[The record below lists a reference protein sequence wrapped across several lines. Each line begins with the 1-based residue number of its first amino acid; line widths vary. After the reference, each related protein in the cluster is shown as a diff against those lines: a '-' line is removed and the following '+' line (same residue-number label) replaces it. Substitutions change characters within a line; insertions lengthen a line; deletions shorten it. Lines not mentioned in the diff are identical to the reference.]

1 MRRWLNILPVVAA
14 VAVLAVGGGGL
25 SLMRCSCSGKVS
37 LAGGSDCCPSESG
50 CMAFSTLRLSDSAP
64 TAQCVPPVPAE
75 FVVGCWLSAVGGQA
89 FCHSSNQTFLQSPF
103 EAFAPPGVETSMVMR
118 V

>member
-14 VAVLAVGGGGL
+14 LAVLAVGGGGL

-37 LAGGSDCCPSESG
+37 LASGSDCCPSEGS
-50 CMAFSTLRLSDSAP
+50 CMVFSTLRLSDSAP
-64 TAQCVPPVPAE
+64 ASTCVPPAPVESVNVFVQPFTVAAASPVADVP
-75 FVVGCWLSAVGGQA
+75 C
-89 FCHSSNQTFLQSPF
+89 CNPF
-103 EAFAPPGVETSMVMR
+103 ENFAPPGVETAMVMR

>member
-1 MRRWLNILPVVAA
+1 MKLWLNILPVVAA

-25 SLMRCSCSGKVS
+25 SLMCCSCSGKVS
-37 LAGGSDCCPSESG
+37 LASGSDCCPSESG
-50 CMAFSTLRLSDSAP
+50 CMTFSTLRLSDSAP
-64 TAQCVPPVPAE
+64 TDQCVPPVPTE
-75 FVVGCWLSAVGGQA
+75 FAIVQS
-89 FCHSSNQTFLQSPF
+89 FSHSSFQTITLPSNQTFLHSPF